1 MVSHE
6 VHQPPTG
13 FSASDPSNSNGSGD
27 FTLRFENKATN
38 TTTIM
43 KHLLMITLLTAS
55 FAISGCSEEKSRDFF
70 AAGGI
75 AIGAPAAI
83 EPGNYRIPI
92 KFETKIVHSGQ
103 WIDTVSAKV
112 SGSDILVTAN
122 FTSANRKSRYPDY
135 VEVKGIPA
143 GTYTLKYRDPD
154 GTTHPIGP
162 VVLP

>member
-1 MVSHE
+1 
-6 VHQPPTG
+6 
-13 FSASDPSNSNGSGD
+13 
-27 FTLRFENKATN
+27 
-38 TTTIM
+38 M
-43 KHLLMITLLTAS
+43 KHVFKIALLMAS
-55 FAISGCSEEKSRDFF
+55 FATTACSEEKSRDFF

-92 KFETKIVHSGQ
+92 KFETKIIHSGQ

-154 GTTHPIGP
+154 GTAHPIGP